1 MPISKH
7 NKPTN
12 KIWRTKRNIR
22 NLQMRFWREQEQ
34 KRKEMEKKGFISL
47 SDLMK
52 KESK

>member
-1 MPISKH
+1 MPRSKH
-7 NKPTN
+7 NNPTN